1 MDHGGFFFG
10 GHFWRSLRGALP
22 SSQGKKCERGYFT
35 PLQHWLC
42 SKPEF
47 MRNTEEE
54 VVDEVEW
61 VAVVEVEWVLKAT
74 PQMLSRGLEATHR

>member
-1 MDHGGFFFG
+1 
-10 GHFWRSLRGALP
+10 
-22 SSQGKKCERGYFT
+22 
-35 PLQHWLC
+35 
-42 SKPEF
+42 